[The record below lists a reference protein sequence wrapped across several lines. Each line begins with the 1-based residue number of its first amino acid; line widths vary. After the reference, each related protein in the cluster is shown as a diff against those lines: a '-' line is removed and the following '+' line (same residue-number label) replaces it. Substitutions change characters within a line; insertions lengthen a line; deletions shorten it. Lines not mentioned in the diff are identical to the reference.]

1 MTGYI
6 KVFFLVFILFL
17 TSSNTVSSNENN
29 LKLEKV
35 PENFSKIKD
44 SQEFKKILESIE
56 KREPLKQN
64 KGVDWKEFFQN
75 ARPFIILSRSLNPVG
90 IPVKLKASSPFSKK
104 TSCLFSSSLM

>member
-75 ARPFIILSRSLNPVG
+75 E
-90 IPVKLKASSPFSKK
+90 
-104 TSCLFSSSLM
+104 